1 MTHLLLPST
10 KLILVWN
17 VNTNVNYEAGNNA
30 ATRIQ
35 IMLMLNYDV
44 GG

>member
-1 MTHLLLPST
+1 MTDLLLPNT

-17 VNTNVNYEAGNNA
+17 ANTNVNYEAVNA
-30 ATRIQ
+30 ATTIQ
-35 IMLMLNYDV
+35 IILMLNYDV

>member
-1 MTHLLLPST
+1 MTDLLLPNT

-17 VNTNVNYEAGNNA
+17 VNTNVNYEAANA
-30 ATRIQ
+30 ATTIQ
-35 IMLMLNYDV
+35 IMLMLNYDA

>member
-1 MTHLLLPST
+1 MTDLLLPNT

-17 VNTNVNYEAGNNA
+17 VNTNVNYEAGNA
-30 ATRIQ
+30 VI
-35 IMLMLNYDV
+35 ILMLNYDV

>member
-1 MTHLLLPST
+1 MTDLLLPNT

-17 VNTNVNYEAGNNA
+17 VNTKVNYEAHNA
-30 ATRIQ
+30 ATTIQ
-35 IMLMLNYDV
+35 IMRMLNYYV

>member
-1 MTHLLLPST
+1 MTDLLLPNT

-17 VNTNVNYEAGNNA
+17 VNTNVNYEAGNA
-30 ATRIQ
+30 ATTIQ